1 MKKLRVG
8 TILIALGNLLYLAY
22 IFFCGNETSDFGN
35 HDAELMNV
43 MTFFKLRSNGI
54 DVVKEIV

>member
-1 MKKLRVG
+1 MNTV
-8 TILIALGNLLYLAY
+8 
-22 IFFCGNETSDFGN
+22 ETSDFGN